1 MAPFGTIWS
10 YSPSPRV
17 MKIQAAGN
25 INGLEVAVT
34 PDFVMGQ
41 TNTTDEFRAKFPF
54 GKVPAFEGADGTLL
68 TESDAIAQYVAESG
82 PEAASLMGATPAERA
97 AIRQWICFAQ
107 GEVIEPVTQLGLWR
121 LKFVPY
127 NEATEKQALQRIE
140 RSLAYLESHLK
151 GRTWLVGNDKVSMA
165 DITVGSSLV
174 WGFSLSIDAEMRQK
188 YPVTIAWFERLIQVD
203 GVKQA
208 FGEQTYVEKRQEYE
222 G

>member
-1 MAPFGTIWS
+1 
-10 YSPSPRV
+10 
-17 MKIQAAGN
+17 
-25 INGLEVAVT
+25 
-34 PDFVMGQ
+34 MGQ